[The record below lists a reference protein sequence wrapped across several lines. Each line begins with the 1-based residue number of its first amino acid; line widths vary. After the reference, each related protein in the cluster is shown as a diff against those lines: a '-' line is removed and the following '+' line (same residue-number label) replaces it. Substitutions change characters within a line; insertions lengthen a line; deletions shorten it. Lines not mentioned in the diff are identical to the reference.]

1 MIRCGCAKLADVA
14 GCERVQTLR
23 DQLEAKM
30 LADMVMELLASHAD
44 ITYTDR
50 VEA

>member
-1 MIRCGCAKLADVA
+1 M
-14 GCERVQTLR
+14 QTLR